1 MEQYYYS
8 TATGQSYSA
17 SQMQDLF
24 GINTEV
30 MDLGVLNLNG
40 FFPVQPSSPDFDLNL
55 YTATE
60 VWNIVS
66 ISGGQGAIIVWSAV
80 PRSLSE
86 TKFNGTAE
94 VKQQADESI
103 DNVLSAN
110 FLTSGT
116 LASVASQ
123 NPISRPA
130 FLQSV
135 LDETVAI
142 TEDLSSKVAAIAA
155 ATTVD
160 EVNNIVNPPYG
171 EISTSRTGNDFND
184 SYYVTFYSASLTE
197 ADTELFI
204 PATSTV
210 ISYILPTQFNAFSE
224 AFTTGNYLV
233 QIRETATG
241 RVLADFI
248 CPEGAAQVV
257 SY

>member
-1 MEQYYYS
+1 MQRVLVVVPNVGNQIYDIPVGR
-8 TATGQSYSA
+8 TAQSVAAGSGVTDPSLYQEFADTDFDPACYNFPSAFTLTAGVVGFDLPAAKVSA
-17 SQMQDLF
+17 SNQAK
-24 GINTEV
+24 V
-30 MDLGVLNLNG
+30 
-40 FFPVQPSSPDFDLNL
+40 
-55 YTATE
+55 
-60 VWNIVS
+60 
-66 ISGGQGAIIVWSAV
+66 
-80 PRSLSE
+80 E
-86 TKFNGTAE
+86 TSTQ
-94 VKQQADESI
+94 QQAALDGYTPEAIAGQASLVVGSRI
-103 DNVLSAN
+103 PAIQAVIVATNTLSDTLTTNLSAI
-110 FLTSGT
+110 
-116 LASVASQ
+116 V
-123 NPISRPA
+123 
-130 FLQSV
+130 
-135 LDETVAI
+135 
-142 TEDLSSKVAAIAA
+142 A
-155 ATTVD
+155 ATTID